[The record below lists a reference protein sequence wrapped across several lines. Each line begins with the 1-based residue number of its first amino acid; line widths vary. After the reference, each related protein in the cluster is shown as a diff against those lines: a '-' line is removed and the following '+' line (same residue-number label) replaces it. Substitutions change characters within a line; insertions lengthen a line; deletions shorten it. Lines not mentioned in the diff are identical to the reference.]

1 MVWSGAL
8 LTCCLPYDTHDLTAQ
23 DPEAAVRTLS
33 PLTSTGRR
41 ATRALLSAPAC
52 EYDRLWRGA
61 ALHTT
66 AISIR
71 ALARTDENIA
81 GLGLHEYV
89 VLGDERVRNFA
100 DEARDPEEDPN
111 EDYDPDQEEDD
122 DAGPEDPLVLLGAA
136 LDHAYG
142 VAADAERVGDAVHLL
157 LGVLEH
163 VALGAQVSEHGLASV
178 SSQLF
183 FFAPKSACLVS
194 P

>member
-61 ALHTT
+61 TLHTT

-122 DAGPEDPLVLLGAA
+122 DAEIARDNECKQRKETPKGTVPCLLVVRRKYLYA
-136 LDHAYG
+136 LTDKDTLD
-142 VAADAERVGDAVHLL
+142 VACKRA
-157 LGVLEH
+157 
-163 VALGAQVSEHGLASV
+163 
-178 SSQLF
+178 
-183 FFAPKSACLVS
+183 
-194 P
+194 